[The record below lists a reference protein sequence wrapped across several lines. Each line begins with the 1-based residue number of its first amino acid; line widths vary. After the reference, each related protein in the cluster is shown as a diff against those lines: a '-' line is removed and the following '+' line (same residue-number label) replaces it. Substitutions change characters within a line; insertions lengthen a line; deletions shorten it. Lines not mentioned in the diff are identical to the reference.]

1 MRQPKIRANIALGLR
16 VLLLLPVSNLAEAA
30 VPRSM
35 VELRQIVADAVENGK
50 QRVIIPPGIYRG
62 TPASGEKVH
71 WTLKRT
77 HDLEIV
83 AVGVTMV
90 CMKRTRA
97 IDFVGC
103 RNVTLQGLTID
114 YEPLTFTQG
123 RVVATA
129 PDDVWIDIKLDPG
142 YPCQPWSRIDVV
154 DPATYFRK
162 KGMPFLWG
170 TTAEMVESNVVRVKL
185 KGIGKAA
192 RVGDLVSLSAGNEEG
207 GICHGVTL
215 SDCRGEMV
223 LRDLTI
229 HCAPGMGIV
238 ESGGEGG
245 TVLEGIRIVPG
256 PPPAGASTRRLL
268 TTSWDGILH
277 TNVGRG
283 PRVEHCTIEKCG
295 DDSWSVQNQDILV
308 VRRAGRELIL
318 APRGETQLAPNDFL
332 CRSLDAP
339 QYELT
344 DVCAVERAKL
354 ALDPDVAK
362 QLQEAKPWTLWKVS
376 GRFFLATVT
385 GEPGLQSG
393 DSVFCP
399 QRQGNGFIFRNNRI
413 HSPGRILIKA
423 GEGLV
428 EGNTL
433 VMPHGLVIC
442 PEVPDGAAAGIRNL
456 VIRGNTITESGYFCE
471 SWDSD
476 QAGAISIVASA
487 VENEKK
493 TFRPPGAF
501 ADVTIEANRFEG
513 VCGLNLLLS
522 SVRGA
527 RVRNNCF
534 IRTHQSEPGITAG
547 AYGIEQRAIVAVR
560 HCTDVSFED
569 NVFED
574 IGRFAKESFQID
586 AESAD
591 VRGVETR
598 GL

>member
-1 MRQPKIRANIALGLR
+1 MGLR
-16 VLLLLPVSNLAEAA
+16 VLLLLPVCNLAEAE
-30 VPRSM
+30 VPRSL
-35 VELRQIVADAVENGK
+35 VELRRIVADALATGK
-50 QRVIIPPGIYRG
+50 PRVVIPPGIYRG
-62 TPASGEKVH
+62 TPADGEKVH
-71 WTLKRT
+71 WALQRT
-77 HDLEIV
+77 HDLDIV

-90 CMKRTRA
+90 CLNRTRA

-103 RNVTLQGLTID
+103 RNVTLQSLTID

-129 PDDVWIDIKLDPG
+129 PDDAWIDLKLDPG
-142 YPCQPWSRIDVV
+142 YPRQPWSRIDVV
-154 DPATYFRK
+154 DPTTYFRK

-170 TTAEMVESNVVRVKL
+170 TTAEMVESDVVRVKL

-192 RVGDLVSLSAGNEEG
+192 RAGDLASLSAGNEEG

-215 SDCRGEMV
+215 SDCSGEMV

-238 ESGGEGG
+238 ESGGAGG

-256 PPPAGASTRRLL
+256 PPPAGALARRLL

-277 TNVGRG
+277 ANVGRG
-283 PRVEHCTIEKCG
+283 PRVERCTIENCG
-295 DDSWSVQNQDILV
+295 DDSWSIQNQDILV
-308 VRRAGRELIL
+308 VRRAGKELIL
-318 APRGETQLAPNDFL
+318 APRGDTQLAPGDCLRRNL
-332 CRSLDAP
+332 EAP
-339 QYELT
+339 QYT
-344 DVCAVERAKL
+344 IATVRAVEPAKL

-376 GRFFLATVT
+376 GRFFRATVI
-385 GEPGLQSG
+385 GEPDLQSG

-399 QRQGNGFIFRNNRI
+399 QRQGNGFVFRNNRI

-433 VMPHGLVIC
+433 DMPHGLVIC

-487 VENEKK
+487 VENKKK

-501 ADVTIEANRFEG
+501 AELTIEANRFQG
-513 VCGLNLLLS
+513 VCGLNLLLG
-522 SVRGA
+522 SVRGV

-534 IRTHQSEPGITAG
+534 IRTHQSEPGSTGG

-560 HCTDVSFED
+560 HCADVSFED

-574 IGRFAKESFQID
+574 IGRFANESFQID

-591 VRGVETR
+591 VRGVERR
-598 GL
+598 GS